1 MCFFRCAFADLLLYK
16 NLLNCI
22 ILSSSRFIGIK
33 RLHIQVKSPPS
44 KFTAALVQVIKMNS
58 NIELLA
64 PGGDVDA
71 IKAAIIAGADAVYCG
86 LDTFNARN
94 RASNISFDEL
104 VGVIRLA
111 HQYDCEIFLTL
122 NIVILER
129 EFKAMAALLSKL
141 ANTTLD
147 GVIVQDIGMF
157 YLIKKY
163 FPTLDIHAS
172 TQMTTHNIG
181 QIPFLKKLGASRV
194 NLSRELNLREI
205 TDMATVGHKYDIL
218 TEVFVHGSLCV
229 AFSGLCY
236 STSASV
242 GNSGNRGRCSQ
253 ACREEYETTETGN
266 NFPLN
271 IKDNSAFFD
280 MPALIK
286 AGVHSFK
293 IEGRIKGASYVHTV
307 VDSFRKQIDGYLETG
322 ELTQDGERLYKVF
335 NRDLTNAFLRG
346 DLNQSMFIENPRDNS
361 TNRALE
367 ASNAIS
373 VVQIYDAK
381 QTLQQER
388 NEINATV
395 FDKIKHLSIE
405 KMRLKLL
412 FSGEAG
418 KPLSITAA
426 IEEAALLPGS
436 SNSKRV
442 IKVQSNQAL
451 IESEKPNIDLVS
463 LDKRFRSFNNAQYT
477 LDAIEAEAVS
487 PNVSLAFSS
496 LTALKNELALQ
507 LNNERDVLP
516 EVILPALDK
525 NPRAVPNSEDA
536 TPPKL
541 SLLIC
546 DKDDLHLAE
555 VTDADIYFKLPD
567 AYKRGC
573 TEYVDFLAAN
583 PRLIPWFPP
592 VLIGKDFDVAVTILE
607 QAKPKLIV
615 TNNTGIA
622 HRAFELGIEWI
633 AGPFLNTTNSYALLA
648 MQEAFDCSGAFISNE
663 INRQQIQTIARP
675 KNFKMMYSIYHPIL
689 LMASRQCFFQ
699 QSVGCEKPRI
709 DNGCMLSC
717 DKSTSITNLKGDS
730 FAIDKQKAGYPS
742 IYNQDQFLNMEIIN
756 DLAHLF
762 DGFMIDLTNIGAGD
776 KESPDKVQLIE
787 QFEQLL
793 SGDLSVEASV
803 NKLVPQSTNVQ
814 YHNGL

>member
-1 MCFFRCAFADLLLYK
+1 M
-16 NLLNCI
+16 
-22 ILSSSRFIGIK
+22 SSK
-33 RLHIQVKSPPS
+33 
-44 KFTAALVQVIKMNS
+44 
-58 NIELLA
+58 IELLA
-64 PGGDVDA
+64 PGGDVEA

-111 HQYDCEIFLTL
+111 HHYDCEIFLTL

-129 EFKAMAALLSKL
+129 EFKSMAKLLSKL

-172 TQMTTHNIG
+172 TQMTTHNVG

-205 TDMATVGHKYDIL
+205 TEMTAVGKEHGIL

-253 ACREEYETTETGN
+253 ACREEYETTESGN

-280 MPALIK
+280 MNALID

-293 IEGRIKGASYVHTV
+293 VEGRIKGASYVHTV

-361 TNRALE
+361 TKRALDS
-367 ASNAIS
+367 SNAIS
-373 VVQIYDAK
+373 VVQIFDVK
-381 QTLQQER
+381 QSLQKER
-388 NEINATV
+388 DEMNATV
-395 FDKIKHLSIE
+395 FDKINYLSIE
-405 KMRLKLL
+405 KMSLKLH
-412 FSGEAG
+412 FSGEVG
-418 KPLSITAA
+418 SPLRVTAD
-426 IEEAALLPGS
+426 IEEDGLLIDSPRI
-436 SNSKRV
+436 KRT
-442 IKVQSNQAL
+442 ITLESNQAL
-451 IESEKPNIDLVS
+451 IESAEPNIDPDS
-463 LDKRFRSFNNAQYT
+463 LEKRFRSFNNAHYLLEEIDT
-477 LDAIEAEAVS
+477 KELPA
-487 PNVSLAFSS
+487 NTSLAFKS
-496 LTALKNELALQ
+496 LTALKNELAIE
-507 LNNERDVLP
+507 LNGGKEVLP
-516 EVILPALDK
+516 EVTLPKL
-525 NPRAVPNSEDA
+525 RSVPKPDIDA
-536 TPPKL
+536 PPQL

-546 DKDDLHLAE
+546 DESDVALAE
-555 VTDADIYFKLPD
+555 STDADIYFKLPD

-573 TEYVDFLAAN
+573 TKYVSFLKNN

-592 VLIGKDFDVAVTILE
+592 VLIGKDYDVAVNILE
-607 QAKPKLIV
+607 QVKPEFIV

-633 AGPFLNTTNSYALLA
+633 AGPFLNTTNSYVLLA
-648 MQEAFDCSGAFISNE
+648 MQDGFNCSGAFISNE
-663 INRQQIQTIARP
+663 INKQQIQNIARP

-742 IYNQDQFLNMEIIN
+742 IYNQDQFMNMEIIK
-756 DLAHLF
+756 DLSHLF

-776 KESPDKVQLIE
+776 KESPDKVELIR
-787 QFEQLL
+787 QFEALL
-793 SGDLSVEASV
+793 NGNDDVQANLHD
-803 NKLVPQSTNVQ
+803 LVPASTNVQ

>member
-1 MCFFRCAFADLLLYK
+1 MK
-16 NLLNCI
+16 
-22 ILSSSRFIGIK
+22 
-33 RLHIQVKSPPS
+33 P
-44 KFTAALVQVIKMNS
+44 

-64 PGGDVDA
+64 PGGDIEA

-104 VGVIRLA
+104 VGCIRLA

-129 EFKAMAALLSKL
+129 EFKTLAKLLSRL
-141 ANTTLD
+141 VNTTLD
-147 GVIVQDIGMF
+147 GVIVQDIGML
-157 YLIKKY
+157 YILRKH

-205 TDMATVGHKYDIL
+205 TAMTVAGKEQDVL
-218 TEVFVHGSLCV
+218 MEVFVHGSLCV

-253 ACREEYETTETGN
+253 ACREEYETTNSGN

-271 IKDNSAFFD
+271 LKDNSAFFD
-280 MPALIK
+280 LPALVD

-293 IEGRIKGASYVHTV
+293 VEGRIKGPSYVHTV
-307 VDSFRKQIDGYLETG
+307 IDSFRKQIDGYLETG

-335 NRDLTNAFLRG
+335 NRDLTNKFLKG

-361 TNRALE
+361 TNHALN
-367 ASNAIS
+367 AKNAIS
-373 VVQIYDAK
+373 VVQIHDAK
-381 QTLQQER
+381 QELSQER
-388 NEINATV
+388 DALQADVNE
-395 FDKIKHLSIE
+395 KIKYLSIE
-405 KMRLKLL
+405 KMNLSLS
-412 FSGEAG
+412 FSGAENMPLTVTATIVEASPLPDS
-418 KPLSITAA
+418 KPVVRVIEIHSDQLLVSTQSSNTTHDDLVKRFKNLNSSQYTLESINSDELAQSLSLSFKSLTTLKNEVARQLNDGQ
-426 IEEAALLPGS
+426 ALLPE
-436 SNSKRV
+436 V
-442 IKVQSNQAL
+442 L
-451 IESEKPNIDLVS
+451 LPTLEKHPKADID
-463 LDKRFRSFNNAQYT
+463 A
-477 LDAIEAEAVS
+477 
-487 PNVSLAFSS
+487 
-496 LTALKNELALQ
+496 
-507 LNNERDVLP
+507 
-516 EVILPALDK
+516 PA
-525 NPRAVPNSEDA
+525 A
-536 TPPKL
+536 L

-546 DKDDLHLAE
+546 EESDLHLSE
-555 VTDADIYFKLPD
+555 ITDADIYFKLPD

-573 TEYVDFLAAN
+573 TKYVDFLDDN

-607 QAKPKLIV
+607 QVRPELIV

-622 HRAFELGIEWI
+622 HRAYELGIKWI

-648 MQEAFDCSGAFISNE
+648 LQESFNCSGAFISNE

-689 LMASRQCFFQ
+689 LMTSRQCFFQ

-742 IYNQDQFLNMEIIN
+742 IYNQDQFMNMEIIN
-756 DLAHLF
+756 DLSHLF

-776 KESPDKVQLIE
+776 KESPDKAELIR
-787 QFEQLL
+787 QFELL
-793 SGDLSVEASV
+793 LAGQHDISNTLDA
-803 NKLVPQSTNVQ
+803 LVPASTNVQ

>member
-1 MCFFRCAFADLLLYK
+1 
-16 NLLNCI
+16 
-22 ILSSSRFIGIK
+22 
-33 RLHIQVKSPPS
+33 
-44 KFTAALVQVIKMNS
+44 MNS
-58 NIELLA
+58 EIELLA

-94 RASNISFDEL
+94 RASNLSFEEL

-111 HQYDCEIFLTL
+111 HEYQCQIFLTL

-129 EFKAMAALLSKL
+129 EFKSLSKL
-141 ANTTLD
+141 LTKLSNTTLD

-157 YLIKKY
+157 YILRKY

-172 TQMTTHNIG
+172 TQLTTHNVG
-181 QIPFLKKLGASRV
+181 QIPFLKQLGASRV
-194 NLSRELNLREI
+194 NLSRELNLNEI
-205 TDMATVGHKYDIL
+205 TDMAATGHQHDVL

-253 ACREEYETTETGN
+253 ACREEYETTPSGN

-280 MPALIK
+280 LPALIN

-307 VDSFRKQIDGYLETG
+307 VDSFRKQIDGFITTG
-322 ELTQDGERLYKVF
+322 KLTQDGERLYKVF
-335 NRDLTNAFLRG
+335 NRDFSNAFLRG

-361 TNRALE
+361 KNHAIE

-373 VVQIYDAK
+373 VVQIHKVEQNLNLEKDQITAS
-381 QTLQQER
+381 
-388 NEINATV
+388 V
-395 FDKIKHLSIE
+395 FQKIKHLSID
-405 KMRLKLL
+405 KLTL
-412 FSGEAG
+412 NLVFSGEEG
-418 KPLSITAA
+418 GPLTVTVTTLAASTLSSISPATTNTYV
-426 IEEAALLPGS
+426 L
-436 SNSKRV
+436 
-442 IKVQSNQAL
+442 QSDDVLTKNDKA
-451 IESEKPNIDLVS
+451 P
-463 LDKRFRSFNNAQYT
+463 LDHATINKRFRSLDNAAYILT
-477 LDAIEAEAVS
+477 SLDTAQLAD
-487 PNVSLAFSS
+487 NVSMPFKA
-496 LTALKNELALQ
+496 LTLLKNEVARV
-507 LNNERDVLP
+507 LNSGQKVLP
-516 EVILPALDK
+516 EVLLPTLDRHAK
-525 NPRAVPNSEDA
+525 L
-536 TPPKL
+536 PPKKAKTRADL

-546 DKDDLHLAE
+546 DEADVSLAD

-573 TEYVDFLAAN
+573 TKYVKFLLDN
-583 PRLIPWFPP
+583 PRLIPWFPS
-592 VLIGKDFDVAVTILE
+592 VLIGKDYDVALNIL
-607 QAKPKLIV
+607 QQVKPALIV

-622 HRAFELGIEWI
+622 YRAYELGIKWI

-648 MQEAFDCSGAFISNE
+648 MQDGFNCSGAFISNE
-663 INRQQIQTIARP
+663 INKQQISSIARP
-675 KNFKMMYSIYHPIL
+675 KNFKMLYSIYHPIL

-742 IYNQDQFLNMEIIN
+742 IYNQDQFLNTEIID
-756 DLAHLF
+756 DLADLF
-762 DGFMIDLTNIGAGD
+762 DEFMIDLTNIGAGD
-776 KESPDKVQLIE
+776 KESPDKAQLIG

-793 SGDLSVEASV
+793 SSDSAKGNDISVVINHSL
-803 NKLVPQSTNVQ
+803 KTMVPESTNIQ

>member
-1 MCFFRCAFADLLLYK
+1 
-16 NLLNCI
+16 
-22 ILSSSRFIGIK
+22 
-33 RLHIQVKSPPS
+33 
-44 KFTAALVQVIKMNS
+44 MNPK
-58 NIELLA
+58 IELLA

-104 VGVIRLA
+104 VGIIRLA
-111 HQYDCEIFLTL
+111 HQYQCQIFLTL

-129 EFKAMAALLSKL
+129 EFKSLAKLLSKL
-141 ANTTLD
+141 VNTTLD

-157 YLIKKY
+157 YLLKKY

-172 TQMTTHNIG
+172 TQMTTHNVG

-194 NLSRELNLREI
+194 NLSRELSLREI
-205 TDMATVGHKYDIL
+205 TAMAKAGKEHDVL

-253 ACREEYETTETGN
+253 ACREEYETTPSGN

-280 MPALIK
+280 LPALID

-307 VDSFRKQIDGYLETG
+307 VDSFRKQIDGFVNTG

-335 NRDLTNAFLRG
+335 NRDFSNAFLRG

-361 TNRALE
+361 KNYAVDV
-367 ASNAIS
+367 SNAIS
-373 VVQIYDAK
+373 VVQIQDVENKLSKEKEQISA
-381 QTLQQER
+381 
-388 NEINATV
+388 NV
-395 FDKIKHLSIE
+395 FDKIKHLSID
-405 KMRLKLL
+405 KLSL
-412 FSGEAG
+412 TLAFSGVVGE
-418 KPLSITAA
+418 PLMVTVTTSENVGLSQTKQQQFSVKTPELLVKSEKSSIDKAA
-426 IEEAALLPGS
+426 IE
-436 SNSKRV
+436 KRF
-442 IKVQSNQAL
+442 K
-451 IESEKPNIDLVS
+451 S
-463 LDKRFRSFNNAQYT
+463 LDNAEFA
-477 LDAIEAEAVS
+477 LK
-487 PNVSLAFSS
+487 SLLVDDLSANISIPFKA
-496 LTALKNELALQ
+496 LTVLKNEVLSR
-507 LNNERDVLP
+507 LNAKVAVP
-516 EVILPALDK
+516 EVRL
-525 NPRAVPNSEDA
+525 
-536 TPPKL
+536 PKL
-541 SLLIC
+541 ERYEKVSDGNDNEKRAALSILIC
-546 DKDDLHLAE
+546 DE
-555 VTDADIYFKLPD
+555 TDAYLADKTDATIYFKLPD

-573 TEYVDFLAAN
+573 TKYVDFLQN
-583 PRLIPWFPP
+583 NTQLVPWFPS
-592 VLIGKDFDVAVTILE
+592 VLIGKDYDVALNILE
-607 QAKPKLIV
+607 QVQPKLIV

-622 HRAFELGIEWI
+622 HRAFELGIKWI

-648 MQEAFDCSGAFISNE
+648 MQESFDCRGAFISNE
-663 INRQQIQTIARP
+663 INKQQIKTIARP

-742 IYNQDQFLNMEIIN
+742 IYNQDQFMNMEIID
-756 DLAHLF
+756 DLADLF
-762 DGFMIDLTNIGAGD
+762 DEFMIDLTNIGAGD
-776 KESPDKVQLIE
+776 RESPDKIELIQ

-793 SGDLSVEASV
+793 NRDLEGDIKAKDILNS
-803 NKLVPQSTNVQ
+803 LVPQSTNIQ

>member
-1 MCFFRCAFADLLLYK
+1 
-16 NLLNCI
+16 
-22 ILSSSRFIGIK
+22 
-33 RLHIQVKSPPS
+33 
-44 KFTAALVQVIKMNS
+44 MNS
-58 NIELLA
+58 KIELLA

-94 RASNISFDEL
+94 RASNISYDEL
-104 VGVIRLA
+104 IGIIRLA
-111 HQYDCEIFLTL
+111 HEYECQIFLTL

-129 EFKAMAALLSKL
+129 EFKSLAKLLSKL

-147 GVIVQDIGMF
+147 GVILQDMGLF
-157 YLIKKY
+157 YVIKKH

-172 TQMTTHNIG
+172 TQLTTHNIG

-205 TDMATVGHKYDIL
+205 TAMAVVGRENNIL

-253 ACREEYETTETGN
+253 ACREEYETTATGN

-280 MPALIK
+280 LPALID
-286 AGVHSFK
+286 AGVNSFK

-307 VDSFRKQIDGYLETG
+307 VDSFRKQIDGFVETG

-335 NRDLTNAFLRG
+335 NRDFSNAFIRG

-361 TNRALE
+361 KNHAID
-367 ASNAIS
+367 ANKAIS
-373 VVQIYDAK
+373 VVQIHEVEQNLNKEKD
-381 QTLQQER
+381 
-388 NEINATV
+388 EITANV
-395 FDKIKHLSIE
+395 FDKIKHLSID
-405 KMRLKLL
+405 KISLTLA

-418 KPLSITAA
+418 QPLTVTVTTQESAPSLVSI
-426 IEEAALLPGS
+426 AALATTDKQ
-436 SNSKRV
+436 NSFVVHSTLLLTKSEHAG
-442 IKVQSNQAL
+442 IDKAT
-451 IESEKPNIDLVS
+451 IE
-463 LDKRFRSFNNAQYT
+463 KRFKSLNNAEFNLIT
-477 LDAIEAEAVS
+477 LTVEAIAE
-487 PNVSLAFSS
+487 NVSIPFKA
-496 LTALKNELALQ
+496 LTALKNEVAYL
-507 LNNERDVLP
+507 LNNKVAILP
-516 EVILPALDK
+516 EVTLPKLENYEKLPPNDLTK
-525 NPRAVPNSEDA
+525 RAN
-536 TPPKL
+536 L

-546 DKDDLHLAE
+546 DEADVYLTD

-573 TEYVDFLAAN
+573 TKYVGFLQEN
-583 PRLIPWFPP
+583 LRLIPWFPP
-592 VLIGKDFDVAVTILE
+592 VLIGKDYDVALNILE
-607 QAKPKLIV
+607 QVKPKLIV

-622 HRAFELGIEWI
+622 CRAYELGIKWI
-633 AGPFLNTTNSYALLA
+633 AGPFLNTTNTYSLLA
-648 MQEAFDCSGAFISNE
+648 MQEAFECSGAFISNE
-663 INRQQIQTIARP
+663 INKQQIKTIARP
-675 KNFKMMYSIYHPIL
+675 KNFTMHYSIYHPIL

-742 IYNQDQFLNMEIIN
+742 IYNQDQFMNMEIID
-756 DLAHLF
+756 DLANVF
-762 DGFMIDLTNIGAGD
+762 DDFMIDLTNIGAGD
-776 KESPDKVQLIE
+776 KASPDKALLIR

-793 SGDLSVEASV
+793 SVADESYDVSNVKNAL
-803 NKLVPQSTNVQ
+803 NTMVPESTNIQ